1 MVEEIHLAKGSKRVK
16 FICKWRGKINDVI
29 KNQTEDDMFR
39 EYSKKL
45 AGSWIMKLC
54 TGVVLHWQFQ
64 KLSKT
69 ITAEILSYC

>member
-39 EYSKKL
+39 EYCKKL
-45 AGSWIMKLC
+45 AGS
-54 TGVVLHWQFQ
+54 
-64 KLSKT
+64 
-69 ITAEILSYC
+69 